1 MMKLVCNTYKKYN
14 RDLDLQIRKIL
25 RYMIV
30 MLLRILFRNIIEL
43 LMVWNK
49 VIVISELVREQVQI
63 MCIH

>member
-1 MMKLVCNTYKKYN
+1 MKLVCNTYKKYN

-49 VIVISELVREQVQI
+49 VIVISELVRE
-63 MCIH
+63 

>member
-1 MMKLVCNTYKKYN
+1 MMKLVYNTYKKYN
-14 RDLDLQIRKIL
+14 IYLDLQIKKIL

-30 MLLRILFRNIIEL
+30 MLLRILLRNIIEL